1 MTSNTSEP
9 VYFWRPFEEHGY
21 LGQWWNAPFSTPS
34 PIDPAQKLTFKNC
47 ETYMMYH
54 KALLFNDR
62 VVALQIL
69 TSGSDPKTV
78 KALGRKVKNFE
89 QGKWDAAKFGIVV
102 QANREKFA
110 AHKGLREQLLATGER
125 ELVEASPMD
134 RIWGVGFAKDRAGA
148 NRQWWGENLL
158 GKALMQ
164 ARKELK
170 AEEDEKAAEK
180 KAQEKKA

>member
-1 MTSNTSEP
+1 MTSNKSEP
-9 VYFWRPFEEHGY
+9 VYFWRPFEENGY
-21 LGQWWNAPFSTPS
+21 LGQWWNAPFTLPS
-34 PIDPAQKLTFKNC
+34 PIEPTQKVTFKNC

-54 KALLFNDR
+54 KAILFNDH
-62 VVALQIL
+62 AIAEQII

-89 QGKWDAAKFGIVV
+89 EGKWDAAKFGIVV

-110 AHKGLREQLLATGER
+110 AHKGLREALLGTGER

-134 RIWGVGFAKDRAGA
+134 RIWGIGFGKERAAA
-148 NRQWWGENLL
+148 NRGRWGQNLL

-164 ARKELK
+164 VRQELQ
-170 AEEDEKAAEK
+170 AEEDENKAAEK
-180 KAQEKKA
+180 KA